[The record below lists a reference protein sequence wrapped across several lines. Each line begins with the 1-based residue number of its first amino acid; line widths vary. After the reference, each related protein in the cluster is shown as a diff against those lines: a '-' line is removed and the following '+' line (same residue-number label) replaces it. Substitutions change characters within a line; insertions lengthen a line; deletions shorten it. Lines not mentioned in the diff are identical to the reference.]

1 MTVTTNNY
9 IDRTMLTLHR
19 LNNMWSF
26 TGKQISYAADN
37 YLHIHNAEPLLR
49 LYDLVY
55 AYACIA
61 KSVTHI
67 VETGNIIPDE
77 WNRLYGKVGQEIFFT
92 LPESLNK
99 KLQKD
104 FDKGYNKYFAKAW
117 GESPLPCRAIA
128 HTEI

>member
-1 MTVTTNNY
+1 MTDTTLNDY
-9 IDRTMLTLHR
+9 VDRTMLTLHR

-37 YLHIHNAEPLLR
+37 YLHLHVAEPLDR
-49 LYDLVY
+49 MRDLVY
-55 AYACIA
+55 AYACIT
-61 KSVTHI
+61 KSVTHLIEQGII
-67 VETGNIIPDE
+67 VPDE

-104 FDKGYNKYFAKAW
+104 FERSYQKYFAKAW
-117 GESPLPCRAIA
+117 GESPLPRCAV
-128 HTEI
+128 

>member
-1 MTVTTNNY
+1 MTDSTLNDYV
-9 IDRTMLTLHR
+9 DRTMLTLHR

-37 YLHIHNAEPLLR
+37 YLHLHVAEPLDR
-49 LYDLVY
+49 MRDLVY
-55 AYACIA
+55 AYACIT
-61 KSVTHI
+61 KSVTHLIEQGI
-67 VETGNIIPDE
+67 VVPDE

-104 FDKGYNKYFAKAW
+104 FERSYQKYFVKAW
-117 GESPLPCRAIA
+117 GESPLPRCAA
-128 HTEI
+128 

>member
-1 MTVTTNNY
+1 
-9 IDRTMLTLHR
+9 MLTLHR

-37 YLHIHNAEPLLR
+37 YLHLHVAEPLDR
-49 LYDLVY
+49 MRDLVY
-55 AYACIA
+55 AYACIT
-61 KSVTHI
+61 KSVTHLIEQGII
-67 VETGNIIPDE
+67 VPDE

-104 FDKGYNKYFAKAW
+104 FDKTYQKYFAKAW
-117 GESPLPCRAIA
+117 GESPLPRCAVS
-128 HTEI
+128 

>member
-1 MTVTTNNY
+1 MTDTTLNDY
-9 IDRTMLTLHR
+9 VDRTMLTLHR

-37 YLHIHNAEPLLR
+37 YLHLHVAEPLDR
-49 LYDLVY
+49 MRDLVY
-55 AYACIA
+55 AYACIT
-61 KSVTHI
+61 KSVTHLI
-67 VETGNIIPDE
+67 EQGLIIPDE

-104 FDKGYNKYFAKAW
+104 FDKTYQKYFAKAW
-117 GESPLPCRAIA
+117 GESPLPRCAV
-128 HTEI
+128 